1 MRTNEATGFERK
13 YVQSDRKTTCY
24 VGLKPKRVGF
34 FNGGG
39 GQNIRSAIP
48 GGVVVTEETPKMKA
62 RRLAREAWFAK
73 RTWMGSSQ
81 GWVLL
86 EDDNEDGFPEGT
98 PICVEHGGPFD
109 DNDGKDMCKTCEDWI
124 VTEDDYDNGLDPA
137 RTHIIGG
144 VVDHGTHTTA
154 VCSDECW
161 CKPNSDYALE
171 EDTRT
176 KQEMQDERSH
186 LIDEHYDMLEQF
198 GLEGEEE

>member
-13 YVQSDRKTTCY
+13 YVQSDRKMTCY
-24 VGLKPKRVGF
+24 VELKPKRVGF

-39 GQNIRSAIP
+39 GQNIRPAIP

-73 RTWMGSSQ
+73 RSWMGSSQ

-86 EDDNEDGFPEGT
+86 EDDS
-98 PICVEHGGPFD
+98 
-109 DNDGKDMCKTCEDWI
+109 
-124 VTEDDYDNGLDPA
+124 EDDYDNGLDPA
-137 RTHIIGG
+137 RTHIIGD
-144 VVDHGTHTTA
+144 VIDHGTHTTA

-161 CKPNSDYALE
+161 CKPNSDYNLE

-176 KQEMQDERSH
+176 KQEIQDERYH
-186 LIDEHYDMLEQF
+186 LIDEHYDMLERF